1 MNNSKLEIKRIVVNP
16 KSKKKR
22 FIFLDKHNTQI
33 KDPETLSR
41 VKKIVI
47 PPAYTDIKI
56 ANNPNNYLQ
65 AVGIDDKGRKQYVYK
80 KSFVDKQSKNKYCEL
95 KHIGEKIIQIQK
107 DVRALMLSDKPI
119 DDKNKMIALCIY
131 ILNTCYFRI
140 GNIHY
145 FKEHQSHG
153 VSTLQTKHLTFKNNK
168 LEIEFIGKK
177 GVLNNCSLDDALSVK
192 LLKELYNLSKKEKR
206 PHNFL
211 FYYRN
216 KDDKNNNSDN
226 NKNSNNDDKNND
238 DLHLIKPT
246 DINDFLNQYHP
257 DITLKMFRTWGA
269 NYIFLEEIIKK
280 KNEFMEIANLKKIK
294 NDSNSNSNSNSNSK
308 ELNSKEK
315 IGKESDKLIKEIIK
329 TIALR
334 LHNTPTV
341 SKKSYLD
348 NNLVQIYLEN
358 PKSFW
363 MKIKTSN
370 NKNDLTVLLCEFLQ
384 KNCNKSKK
392 TKKIN
397 KQNGGWSLFKSF
409 F

>member
-1 MNNSKLEIKRIVVNP
+1 MNSSKLEIKRIVVNP
-16 KSKKKR
+16 KSKKKQ

-41 VKKIVI
+41 VKKLVI

-119 DDKNKMIALCIY
+119 DDKNKMIALIIY

-145 FKEHQSHG
+145 FNEHQSHG

-177 GVLNNCSLDDALSVK
+177 GVLNTCSLDDALSVK

-206 PHNFL
+206 THNFL

-216 KDDKNNNSDN
+216 KDDKNNDE
-226 NKNSNNDDKNND
+226 
-238 DLHLIKPT
+238 LHLIKPT
-246 DINDFLNQYHP
+246 DINNFLNQYHP

-280 KNEFMEIANLKKIK
+280 KNEFMEIANLKKMK
-294 NDSNSNSNSNSNSK
+294 NDSNSKLNSSLNSTSA
-308 ELNSKEK
+308 LNSKEK

-384 KNCNKSKK
+384 KNCNKSNK
-392 TKKIN
+392 TKKIKKIN
-397 KQNGGWSLFKSF
+397 NQNGGWSLFKSLF
-409 F
+409 

>member
-1 MNNSKLEIKRIVVNP
+1 
-16 KSKKKR
+16 
-22 FIFLDKHNTQI
+22 
-33 KDPETLSR
+33 
-41 VKKIVI
+41 
-47 PPAYTDIKI
+47 
-56 ANNPNNYLQ
+56 
-65 AVGIDDKGRKQYVYK
+65 
-80 KSFVDKQSKNKYCEL
+80 
-95 KHIGEKIIQIQK
+95 
-107 DVRALMLSDKPI
+107 MLSDKPI

-206 PHNFL
+206 AHNFL

-216 KDDKNNNSDN
+216 KD
-226 NKNSNNDDKNND
+226 KNSDKNND
-238 DLHLIKPT
+238 KNNDKNSDELQLIKPT

-280 KNEFMEIANLKKIK
+280 KNEFMEIANLKKMK
-294 NDSNSNSNSNSNSK
+294 NDSNSNSKSK

-363 MKIKTSN
+363 MKINTSN

-384 KNCNKSKK
+384 KNCNKSNK

-397 KQNGGWSLFKSF
+397 KQNGGWSLFKSLF
-409 F
+409 

>member
-1 MNNSKLEIKRIVVNP
+1 MNSSKLEIKRIVVNP

-33 KDPETLSR
+33 KDIETLSR
-41 VKKIVI
+41 VKKLVI

-65 AVGIDDKGRKQYVYK
+65 AVGIDVKGRKQYVYK

-119 DDKNKMIALCIY
+119 DDKNKMIALIIY

-145 FKEHQSHG
+145 FNEHQSHG

-177 GVLNNCSLDDALSVK
+177 GVLNTCSLDDALSVK

-206 PHNFL
+206 THNFL

-216 KDDKNNNSDN
+216 K
-226 NKNSNNDDKNND
+226 DDKNND

-280 KNEFMEIANLKKIK
+280 KNEFMEIANLKKMK
-294 NDSNSNSNSNSNSK
+294 NNPA
-308 ELNSKEK
+308 LNSKEK

-392 TKKIN
+392 TKKIKN
-397 KQNGGWSLFKSF
+397 QNGGWSLFKSLF
-409 F
+409 